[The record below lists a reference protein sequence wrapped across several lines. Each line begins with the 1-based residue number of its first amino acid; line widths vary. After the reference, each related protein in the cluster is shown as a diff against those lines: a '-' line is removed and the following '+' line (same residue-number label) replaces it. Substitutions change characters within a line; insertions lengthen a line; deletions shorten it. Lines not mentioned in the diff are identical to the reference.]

1 MPPAKLNPP
10 FRADH
15 VGSLLRPAALRQAF
29 RDHTAGNISAEEF
42 AAIQDDA
49 IRDAVALQENAGLQA
64 ITDGEFR
71 RASYW
76 SHFVEG
82 IDGLEVAEARFDFTD
97 AAGHAMHFFA
107 PHVTGPIRRTGPLS
121 GGAFDF
127 LKSATRATPKVT
139 LPSPPTMH
147 FWDSTSAVRSAG
159 YAGPEEF
166 FADLAAVFQAE
177 IADLAA
183 RGAHYIQLDEV
194 PLVMLCDEKLRAR
207 IRSAGEDPDQYVDHY
222 IGLFNACL
230 AGRPGHMTV
239 ALHICRGNFK
249 GHWLTEGSYGYVA
262 KRVFQEID
270 VDAFLLEYDSP
281 RAGDFSPLAH
291 MPRGKTAILG
301 LVSSKVPELEDADD
315 LKRRIDEAA
324 EYLPLENLGL
334 SPQCGFASAV
344 SGNPVSEDDQK
355 AKLALVV
362 EVAEAIWG

>member
-127 LKSATRATPKVT
+127 LKSATRSRRTTRRPNWPWWWKWRR
-139 LPSPPTMH
+139 PSGGKSAQPT
-147 FWDSTSAVRSAG
+147 WGWQRPLEPCTSARGMAW
-159 YAGPEEF
+159 
-166 FADLAAVFQAE
+166 LA
-177 IADLAA
+177 
-183 RGAHYIQLDEV
+183 
-194 PLVMLCDEKLRAR
+194 RAR
-207 IRSAGEDPDQYVDHY
+207 TR
-222 IGLFNACL
+222 
-230 AGRPGHMTV
+230 
-239 ALHICRGNFK
+239 
-249 GHWLTEGSYGYVA
+249 
-262 KRVFQEID
+262 
-270 VDAFLLEYDSP
+270 
-281 RAGDFSPLAH
+281 
-291 MPRGKTAILG
+291 
-301 LVSSKVPELEDADD
+301 
-315 LKRRIDEAA
+315 
-324 EYLPLENLGL
+324 
-334 SPQCGFASAV
+334 
-344 SGNPVSEDDQK
+344 
-355 AKLALVV
+355 
-362 EVAEAIWG
+362 